1 MKFRALFAA
10 LTGAAALASGCA
22 ERVTNDDV
30 EAARK
35 KAADERQEAID
46 VRGQSPDKQIAE
58 DSEAREAEAHLRETE
73 AKAAATRGRDDY
85 VASVEAR
92 LTAADQKIDALQNE
106 AKSQSGATKDATD
119 KRIADIKDRRDR
131 VKDGLSTLKSADLLQ
146 WDKQRPNVD
155 KLVLELNGMLI

>member
-1 MKFRALFAA
+1 MNVRAFFAVLA
-10 LTGAAALASGCA
+10 GSAALAAGCA

-46 VRGQSPDKQIAE
+46 VRGQSPDKQNAE
-58 DSEAREAEAHLRETE
+58 ESEARKAEAALRETE
-73 AKAAATRGRDDY
+73 AKAAATKARDEY
-85 VASVEAR
+85 AASVEAR
-92 LTAADQKIDALQNE
+92 LTAADQKIDALEND

-131 VKDGLSTLKSADLLQ
+131 VKDGLSTLKSAELLQ

-155 KLVLELNGMLI
+155 KLVMELNGLLM